1 MPAAG
6 DIMRGVVIG
15 LVSIILLCGVVLFA
29 VKDPA
34 PMNFIEAYFGFS
46 PDNADGSLEIWILLA
61 LTIVIGAIGM
71 ASQPPAK

>member
-1 MPAAG
+1 
-6 DIMRGVVIG
+6 
-15 LVSIILLCGVVLFA
+15 
-29 VKDPA
+29 
-34 PMNFIEAYFGFS
+34 MNFIEAYFGFS